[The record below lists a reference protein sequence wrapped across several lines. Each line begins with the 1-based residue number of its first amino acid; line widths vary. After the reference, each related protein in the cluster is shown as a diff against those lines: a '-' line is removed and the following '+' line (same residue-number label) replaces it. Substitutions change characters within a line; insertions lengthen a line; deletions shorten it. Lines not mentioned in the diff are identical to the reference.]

1 VNKVKVGFF
10 SFTEI
15 TDPSAHREYNEWH
28 QLDHMPEQFPMRGTA
43 YGQRWVSTP
52 ACKAARLVDGELLA
66 PAHYMTLYL
75 FTDPVDETLQEFM
88 DLGQQL
94 RALGRFFDKRRAC
107 FSGPLQ
113 WLDAHAAARVLIAPE
128 ALPYR
133 PNRGVYVFVEE
144 PNSDVEVAAFDA
156 WVRRW
161 HEDEVD
167 AWLAV
172 PGVAGCWSFATAPR
186 LRNSGWST
194 GNRRIT
200 VTYLDDDPVTV
211 AKSLQPI
218 LEARWRDAP
227 VTPVHAGPYET
238 VVPYQWDW
246 FD

>member
-1 VNKVKVGFF
+1 MRAPRPLGRVRGVNKVKVGFF

-15 TDPSAHREYNEWH
+15 TDPAAHREYNEWH
-28 QLDHMPEQFPMRGTA
+28 QLDHMPEQFPMRATA

-52 ACKAARLVDGELLA
+52 ACKASRLVDGELLA

-75 FTDPVDETLQEFM
+75 FTDSVDETLQEFM

-107 FSGPLQ
+107 MSGPLQ
-113 WLDAHAAARVLIAPE
+113 WLDAHAAPRVLIAPE

-133 PNRGVYVFVEE
+133 PNRGVYVF
-144 PNSDVEVAAFDA
+144 
-156 WVRRW
+156 
-161 HEDEVD
+161 VD

-186 LRNSGWST
+186 LRNSGWSA

-200 VTYLDDDPVTV
+200 VTYLDDDPIAV
-211 AKSLQPI
+211 AEKLAPL
-218 LEARWRDAP
+218 LEARWQDAP

-238 VVPYQWDW
+238 VVPYQWNW